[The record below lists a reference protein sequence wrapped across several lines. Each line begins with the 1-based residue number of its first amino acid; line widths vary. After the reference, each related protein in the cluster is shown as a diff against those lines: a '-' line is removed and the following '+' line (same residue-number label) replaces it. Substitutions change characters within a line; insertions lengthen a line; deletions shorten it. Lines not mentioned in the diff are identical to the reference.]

1 MTLTKGTSVQNTFK
15 PYYSRWVY
23 KVMCSRGVDDSC
35 LIESTE
41 DMSFE
46 FKQAFAKATEL
57 RSLTFSQQWT
67 MSDDSIY
74 TTESAVVMALFN
86 VPPGR
91 YSPNWAKSIILKNV
105 NFCF

>member
-74 TTESAVVMALFN
+74 TTESAVIMAMFN

-91 YSPNWAKSIILKNV
+91 EILNGKLG
-105 NFCF
+105 